1 MTFYFSSPS
10 QSAVLNSESQCHS
23 QPIQELFEQQPL
35 ILVLWFGDCCTESLK
50 YSECK
55 QSQCENNTFPRNC
68 KSSPPQCHWRYTPE
82 HQTLL
87 LKTSQV
93 TVCWLGQQPECL
105 KMVCRITPMW
115 EISFRQKLQQIMNL
129 GKEFSVVKSQ
139 QHTKHLKYFA
149 EKCYLS
155 HFLVTII
162 WLKFS
167 YFYSK
172 RHFSA
177 AQRNILSP
185 TRFFVLSYISHLTS
199 VFVNIYNIIF

>member
-1 MTFYFSSPS
+1 
-10 QSAVLNSESQCHS
+10 
-23 QPIQELFEQQPL
+23 
-35 ILVLWFGDCCTESLK
+35 
-50 YSECK
+50 
-55 QSQCENNTFPRNC
+55 
-68 KSSPPQCHWRYTPE
+68 
-82 HQTLL
+82 
-87 LKTSQV
+87 
-93 TVCWLGQQPECL
+93 
-105 KMVCRITPMW
+105 
-115 EISFRQKLQQIMNL
+115 MNL
-129 GKEFSVVKSQ
+129 SKEFSVVKSQ